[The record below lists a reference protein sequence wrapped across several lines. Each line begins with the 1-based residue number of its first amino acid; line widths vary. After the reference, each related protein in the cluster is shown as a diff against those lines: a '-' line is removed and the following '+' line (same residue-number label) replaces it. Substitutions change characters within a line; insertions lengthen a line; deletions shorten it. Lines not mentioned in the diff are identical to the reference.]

1 MIITGFSDHSLRER
15 LLLPKMLSYS
25 FIHLKLPNVLDSRT
39 LSETLSKFQT
49 PNLKQSNDAL
59 RSFKRPNH
67 MNSVKSTGVIQT
79 RFLQRSTVELR
90 DVREERGVRLNF
102 KPGQICYM

>member
-15 LLLPKMLSYS
+15 LLLPKMLSY
-25 FIHLKLPNVLDSRT
+25 LKLPNVLDSRT